1 MIKNCWQFVSCS
13 SIYFFVILSKLNI
26 FAFFY
31 IVTFNI
37 FFFIYRLFACS
48 RCICFYWIDWLYS
61 FIIVSTQYNAILLTS
76 LNTLSFALLDLCFD
90 FNFILFFIIF
100 CDFSKTICIKFIF
113 FLVVL
118 FHFQVELL
126 LRKVYN
132 LQI

>member
-13 SIYFFVILSKLNI
+13 SIHFFVILSKLNI

-31 IVTFNI
+31 ILTFNT

-100 CDFSKTICIKFIF
+100 CDFFYDY
-113 FLVVL
+113 L
-118 FHFQVELL
+118 H
-126 LRKVYN
+126 KVYIFSGCFISFSSWVASEES
-132 LQI
+132 L